1 MIAAAVL
8 TLSNIF
14 TTASP
19 GPCLVLP
26 ANPARTQNSQR
37 NLLRG
42 VAASLVFWVGFSGQP
57 AWSQAAAVAVP
68 AGVAAPALAMS
79 PTMASGV
86 ASGAS
91 ASGFSAPGA
100 SATGSNANASTNGT
114 SGTNANNTNG
124 NASVDAA
131 DNSAP
136 ADSNA
141 PEADAAGTAEQAV
154 AGREIPS
161 DFQRFVQQVSG
172 KLLPIYG
179 RELFT
184 GSRFQALQGVQV
196 PDTYIVGPGDELVLQ
211 AFGLVEFAERIT
223 VGRDGQVTLP
233 KVGPIKVAGLKFSE
247 LQPTL
252 TRSLGQVY
260 RNFTLQVSMG
270 RLRSIE
276 IFVLGQA
283 RAPGK
288 KVVSSLSTL
297 INALFETG
305 GPSAKGSMRHI
316 ELRRNGKTV
325 AKVDLYRF
333 IAHGDSAGDLPLQ
346 SGDIVFIPPVGQQV
360 GLVGS
365 INQEAIYELV
375 PGQDSVE
382 AVLAISGGLPT
393 LAAPQKAQL
402 DRVDPSRQPARYV
415 EDFALDSAGLQTK
428 LRGGD
433 VLSVFQVS
441 PQIANAVT
449 LQGNVAAPMRYAY
462 RKGMR
467 VTDLVVDNTFLV
479 PISYWLRINS
489 GANVGGYSKPEVNP
503 DYATI
508 QRLDP
513 ITLRTEVIAF
523 NPSRALAGDEAE
535 NLPLQPGDLV
545 RIYGPNEAGPETLN
559 TVTIRGEIVGGT
571 KRFAWRQG
579 MGIKHIIPSAEWLV
593 QRYNYWQ
600 RPSGD
605 SLRSDIN
612 WDYAQIIRRV
622 PDTLQTR
629 AIEFNLGA
637 AIMGKGADVKLE
649 PGDEVALF
657 TTAQLPLPVA
667 RRIRIV
673 KLGGEV
679 ATPGAYQ
686 VLPGETLTQLIIRAG
701 GLTPQAYLYG
711 AEFSR
716 ASVRAVQQRNLSRV
730 IDELQ
735 QQLASEAATAV
746 ANTATSDANTAAM
759 LLQSQ
764 RAIRVEQLARLRG
777 QRSNGRVALELPA
790 GTLSLADLPAIQ
802 LEDGDSFTVP
812 PQPSFVAAFG
822 AVHNENVIVYRPGR
836 TAQDVLSVAAPTMD
850 AELDEVFVVRADGTI
865 VSPRANG
872 WARRT
877 LLGGSVGS
885 TELMPGDSVVVP
897 TKVDRETGWSFITRQ
912 FKDWTQI
919 LGNLGLGVAAFKS
932 L

>member
-1 MIAAAVL
+1 
-8 TLSNIF
+8 
-14 TTASP
+14 
-19 GPCLVLP
+19 
-26 ANPARTQNSQR
+26 
-37 NLLRG
+37 
-42 VAASLVFWVGFSGQP
+42 
-57 AWSQAAAVAVP
+57 
-68 AGVAAPALAMS
+68 
-79 PTMASGV
+79 MA
-86 ASGAS
+86 
-91 ASGFSAPGA
+91 
-100 SATGSNANASTNGT
+100 
-114 SGTNANNTNG
+114 
-124 NASVDAA
+124 
-131 DNSAP
+131 
-136 ADSNA
+136 
-141 PEADAAGTAEQAV
+141 E
-154 AGREIPS
+154 REIPS
-161 DFQRFVQQVSG
+161 DYQRFVQQVSG
-172 KLLPIYG
+172 KMLPIYG
-179 RELFT
+179 SELFR
-184 GSRFQALQGVQV
+184 GSRFQALEGVQV

-211 AFGLVEFAERIT
+211 AFGLVEFSDRVT
-223 VGRDGQVTLP
+223 VGRDGQISLP
-233 KVGPIKVAGLKFSE
+233 KVGPVKVAGLKFHE
-247 LQPTL
+247 LQGVL
-252 TRSLGQVY
+252 TRNLGQVY

-283 RAPGK
+283 RSPGK

-305 GPSAKGSMRHI
+305 GPSAKGSLRHI
-316 ELRRNGKTV
+316 ELRRNGKMV

-333 IAHGDSAGDLPLQ
+333 IAHGDSTGDLPLQ
-346 SGDIVFIPPVGQQV
+346 SGDIVFIPPVGAQV

-365 INQEAIYELV
+365 VNHEAIFELA

-382 AVLAISGGLPT
+382 AVLAITGGLPT

-402 DRVDPSRQPARYV
+402 DRVDPTRQPARYV
-415 EDFALDSAGLQTK
+415 EDFALDAKGLKTR
-428 LRGGD
+428 LRAGD

-462 RKGMR
+462 RKGMK

-489 GANVGGYSKPEVNP
+489 GSNASGYSKPEVNP

-513 ITLRTEVIAF
+513 ATLRTEIIAF
-523 NPSRALAGDEAE
+523 NPSRALAGDATE

-545 RIYGPNEAGPETLN
+545 RIYGPDEPGPETLN
-559 TVTIRGEIVGGT
+559 TITIRGDIVGGT

-579 MGIKHIIPSAEWLV
+579 MGIKHIIPSTDWLV

-600 RPSGD
+600 RPKGD
-605 SLRSDIN
+605 TLRYDIN

-637 AIMGKGADVKLE
+637 TVLGNASDVKLE
-649 PGDEVALF
+649 PGDEIALF
-657 TTAQLPLPVA
+657 TTAQLALPTA
-667 RRIRIV
+667 KRIRIV
-673 KLGGEV
+673 KLEGEV

-686 VLPGETLTQLIIRAG
+686 VQPGETLAQLVGRAG

-716 ASVRAVQQRNLSRV
+716 ASVKAVQQKNLDKIIAELDSQVTSGNAELASNMGSRSAEAV
-730 IDELQ
+730 QASLAAQQSIRS
-735 QQLASEAATAV
+735 QQLTK
-746 ANTATSDANTAAM
+746 
-759 LLQSQ
+759 
-764 RAIRVEQLARLRG
+764 LRSL
-777 QRSNGRVALELPA
+777 RSNGRVALELPT
-790 GTLSLADLPAIQ
+790 GSLNLADLPPVQ
-802 LEDGDSFTVP
+802 LEDGDTFTVP
-812 PQPSFVAAFG
+812 AQPSFVSAFG
-822 AVHNENVIVYRPGR
+822 AVHNENVFVFRPGR
-836 TAQDVLSVAAPTMD
+836 TVQDVLTIAGPTQD
-850 AELDEVFVVRADGTI
+850 AELDEVFVVRADGT
-865 VSPRANG
+865 VVNHRSGG

-877 LLGGSVGS
+877 LIGGTVAS

-897 TKVDRETGWSFITRQ
+897 TKVDRETTWSFITRQ